1 MVIICSETAYPN
13 NVSDAL
19 EPYEEYFKKYVYELS
34 IFQKHSIR
42 GIIDGNHVLV
52 CAPTGSGK
60 SLPAEFAIE
69 FFAAKNEKVI
79 YTSPI
84 KALGNQKYNEFTTKY
99 PHISFGLITG
109 DIKINPDAQVLIM
122 TAEILL
128 NKIVGSNNVS
138 GITSNTASS
147 FDIDIQTELSCV
159 IMDEVHYINDAERG
173 KVWEETIM
181 LLPTKV
187 QMVMLSATIDSPEK
201 FAVWCEGTKSNTGTC
216 KKSVVLAHTYT
227 RIVPLTHY
235 AFAVTPVALYK
246 SIKDKTKEEELKKNV
261 FNQMICMQT
270 SSGTFSDSNFH
281 LLNNALKL
289 IADKHVE
296 VKRGHVLNEMC
307 KHLKENDMLPA
318 LCFVLSRKRLEQCA
332 KEITYEILEDDSKV
346 GYIVKRECEQ
356 IIRKLPNYKEY
367 LNLPEYVQMVSLLE
381 KGIAIHH
388 AGVMPVLRELVEI
401 LYSRGYIK
409 LLFATE
415 TFSVGLNMPTKTTIF
430 TDISKFD
437 GSGLRLLHAHEYTQ
451 MAGRAGRRGIDVV
464 GHVVHLPN
472 LYSSFTL
479 TSFKMM
485 LGNKAQ
491 RLESKF
497 RISYNMIFN
506 CISAKGACA
515 VADICE
521 HVRCSMLEKEVCAE
535 ATQMVRVAN
544 EAKAEHDKCVV
555 SCAHLKTPV
564 DVVET
569 YITLLEEKPKCVNKR
584 RKEVDR
590 AIQRLTDEHKFIEK
604 DKQTVINRNQTRVEW
619 DKAEGEA
626 RNCRTY
632 IENCIK
638 IVLHLLT
645 RNGYVFEVV
654 PESLDLRCASYA
666 FTTKGQYARHFR
678 EINCLLFSEL
688 YDMKVFEAMDECQ
701 IACFFSCFTN
711 VSVPD
716 DKRAARVDPKCSI
729 KTVVDFSSTYLEKV
743 IKEEGENRIRT
754 GVNCEMQIDMID
766 YVEEWWWAQ
775 NEVECKIVLERVK
788 DEKQVSLGE
797 FVKTLIKI
805 NNIKD
810 EMVKVAEA
818 NGDITLLN
826 KLAEISAYTLKFV
839 ATNQS
844 LYV

>member
-1 MVIICSETAYPN
+1 
-13 NVSDAL
+13 
-19 EPYEEYFKKYVYELS
+19 
-34 IFQKHSIR
+34 
-42 GIIDGNHVLV
+42 
-52 CAPTGSGK
+52 
-60 SLPAEFAIE
+60 
-69 FFAAKNEKVI
+69 
-79 YTSPI
+79 
-84 KALGNQKYNEFTTKY
+84 
-99 PHISFGLITG
+99 
-109 DIKINPDAQVLIM
+109 
-122 TAEILL
+122 
-128 NKIVGSNNVS
+128 
-138 GITSNTASS
+138 
-147 FDIDIQTELSCV
+147 
-159 IMDEVHYINDAERG
+159 
-173 KVWEETIM
+173 
-181 LLPTKV
+181 
-187 QMVMLSATIDSPEK
+187 
-201 FAVWCEGTKSNTGTC
+201 
-216 KKSVVLAHTYT
+216 
-227 RIVPLTHY
+227 
-235 AFAVTPVALYK
+235 
-246 SIKDKTKEEELKKNV
+246 
-261 FNQMICMQT
+261 
-270 SSGTFSDSNFH
+270 
-281 LLNNALKL
+281 
-289 IADKHVE
+289 
-296 VKRGHVLNEMC
+296 
-307 KHLKENDMLPA
+307 
-318 LCFVLSRKRLEQCA
+318 
-332 KEITYEILEDDSKV
+332 V

-381 KGIAIHH
+381 KGVAIHH

-437 GSGLRLLHAHEYTQ
+437 GSSLRQLHAHEYTQ

-506 CISAKGACA
+506 CMGLTKGTCT
-515 VADICE
+515 VSDICD
-521 HVRCSMLEKEVCAE
+521 HVRCSMLEKEVRAE
-535 ATQMVRVAN
+535 ATQMVCSADD
-544 EAKAEHDKCVV
+544 AKAEHDKCLV

-564 DVVET
+564 DAVET
-569 YITLLEEKPKCVNKR
+569 YIALLEEKPKCVNKR

-604 DKQTVINRNQTRVEW
+604 DRQTVVKRNQTKVEW
-619 DKAEGEA
+619 DKAKDSA
-626 RNCRTY
+626 NNCQTY

-654 PESLDLRCASYA
+654 PETTNICDIAYSYA
-666 FTTKGQYARHFR
+666 FTVKGQYARHFR

-688 YDMKVFEAMDECQ
+688 YDMKVFDAMDECQ

-729 KTVVDFSSTYLEKV
+729 KTVVDFSSSYLEKV
-743 IKEEGENRIRT
+743 VKEEVENRIKT

-775 NEVECKIVLERVK
+775 NEVECKMVLERVK
-788 DEKQVSLGE
+788 EEKQVSLGE

-818 NGDITLLN
+818 NGDLTLLN
-826 KLAEISAYTLKFV
+826 KLVEIPANTLKFV

>member
-1 MVIICSETAYPN
+1 MVIICSETTYPN
-13 NVSDAL
+13 NESDAL
-19 EPYEEYFKKYVYELS
+19 GPYDEYFKKYVYELS

-69 FFAAKNEKVI
+69 FFASKKEKVI

-128 NKIVGSNNVS
+128 NKIVGSKSTASTFVS
-138 GITSNTASS
+138 SQSS

-159 IMDEVHYINDAERG
+159 VMDEVHYINDAERG

-181 LLPTKV
+181 LLPSKV
-187 QMVMLSATIDSPEK
+187 QMVMLSATIDAPEK
-201 FAVWCEGTKSNTGTC
+201 FAAWCEGVKPETGTC

-235 AFAVTPVALYK
+235 SFIVTPVALYK

-270 SSGTFSDSNFH
+270 ASGTFSDSNFH
-281 LLNNALKL
+281 LVNNAIKL
-289 IADKHVE
+289 ISDKHVE
-296 VKRGHVLNEMC
+296 VKRGHVLNELC

-381 KGIAIHH
+381 KGVAIHH

-437 GSGLRLLHAHEYTQ
+437 GSGLRSLHAHEYTQ

-497 RISYNMIFN
+497 RISYNMVFN
-506 CISAKGACA
+506 CMSTKGVCA
-515 VADICE
+515 VVDICD
-521 HVRCSMLEKEVCAE
+521 HVRSSMLEKEVRME
-535 ATQMVRVAN
+535 ATQMVQTADD
-544 EAKAEHDKCVV
+544 AKTEHDKCLV
-555 SCAHLKTPV
+555 SCTHLKTPV
-564 DVVET
+564 DAVET
-569 YITLLEEKPKCVNKR
+569 YIALLEEKPKCVNKR

-604 DKQTVINRNQTRVEW
+604 DKQTVLKRNQTRVEW
-619 DKAEGEA
+619 DKASDDA
-626 RNCRTY
+626 HNCQTY

-654 PESLDLRCASYA
+654 PESLDRSCASYA
-666 FTTKGQYARHFR
+666 FTTKGQYAHHFR

-729 KTVVDFSSTYLEKV
+729 KEVVDFSSTYLEKV

-775 NEVECKIVLERVK
+775 NEIECKIVLERVK
-788 DEKQVSLGE
+788 EEKQVSLGE

-810 EMVKVAEA
+810 EMAKVAEA

-826 KLAEISAYTLKFV
+826 KLVEIPVNTLKFV